1 MHFVRHG
8 SFTIFEDDVFGLEI
22 FNTKDIVPAFS
33 LTVTKSDARTR
44 TSLGETALSSWCA
57 LFSSQ

>member
-44 TSLGETALSSWCA
+44 TSLGETAL
-57 LFSSQ
+57 